1 MADPLYEIADTYLA
15 FWFGVLRD
23 DVDLIEGGQGDAVR
37 HRTEQRLQQHIGRV
51 FESACRDHAA
61 QLVRDGILPRDMVTG
76 RWWRDEAAEVD
87 VLGMIG
93 GKTALI
99 GECRWQ
105 ANPLTARD
113 LTGLHRK
120 AAYVPDPGDDLTLM
134 FWTRNGTAEPG
145 FPAKVYS
152 ASDVTGWTR
161 TGT

>member
-1 MADPLYEIADTYLA
+1 
-15 FWFGVLRD
+15 
-23 DVDLIEGGQGDAVR
+23 
-37 HRTEQRLQQHIGRV
+37 
-51 FESACRDHAA
+51 
-61 QLVRDGILPRDMVTG
+61 MVTG

-134 FWTRNGTAEPG
+134 FWTRNGTAEHG
-145 FPAKVYS
+145 FPARVY
-152 ASDVTGWTR
+152 
-161 TGT
+161 